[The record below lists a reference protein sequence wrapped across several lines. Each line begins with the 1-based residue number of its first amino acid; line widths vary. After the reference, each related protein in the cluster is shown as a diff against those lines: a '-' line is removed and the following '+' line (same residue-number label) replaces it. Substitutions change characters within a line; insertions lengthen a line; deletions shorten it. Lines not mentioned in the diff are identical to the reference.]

1 MDARFQTSRRSVPA
15 GMTAVAGSLALGR
28 TALAAPGSPSVQP
41 DDFVSGKS
49 GKLVPFPWGT
59 EKKA

>member
-1 MDARFQTSRRSVPA
+1 
-15 GMTAVAGSLALGR
+15 MTAVAGSLALGR